1 VQITRIQTLD
11 RTLSLMAGVD
21 PVGELVLRAR
31 DGDAEAFAGLYDLFH
46 ARLYRFFVA
55 NVRNRTEAEDLA
67 AEVFVEA
74 AQRIRT
80 FEGSGPAFAG
90 WLFAMARNDLADI
103 RRRLRRRVVEP
114 FAEPPEPGH
123 VEDPA
128 DAIVSRLDAGAILW
142 AVEHLTDDQRHVITL
157 KFAGGL
163 SNDEIA
169 EATGKPL
176 TAVKSL
182 QHRALATLKRLITE
196 AGI

>member
-1 VQITRIQTLD
+1 
-11 RTLSLMAGVD
+11 MAGVD

-55 NVRNRTEAEDLA
+55 NVRDRTEAEDLA

-80 FEGSGPAFAG
+80 FDGNGPAFAG

-114 FAEPPEPGH
+114 FAEPPEPSH
-123 VEDPA
+123 VEDFA
-128 DAIVSRLDAGAILW
+128 DSLASRLDAGAIMW
-142 AVEHLTDDQRHVITL
+142 AVERLTDDQRQIITL
-157 KFAGGL
+157 KFASGL
-163 SNDEIA
+163 SNDEISV
-169 EATGKPL
+169 ATGKPL

-182 QHRALATLKRLITE
+182 QHRALATLKRLLETE
-196 AGI
+196 AGA